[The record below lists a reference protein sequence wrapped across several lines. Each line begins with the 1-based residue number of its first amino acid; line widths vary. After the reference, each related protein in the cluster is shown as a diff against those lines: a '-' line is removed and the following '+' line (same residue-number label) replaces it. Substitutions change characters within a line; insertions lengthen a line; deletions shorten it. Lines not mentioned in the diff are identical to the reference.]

1 MQSIWQN
8 ACLRA
13 LERSLSRRAVSPRWF
28 STTQPWSAS
37 AQKLDVPSMEDFPCD
52 LIRNFSI
59 IAHIDHGK
67 STLADRLLE
76 LTGTIKSKTSG
87 KNEQV
92 LDKLKVERERGI
104 TVKAQTASM
113 LHEFQGREHLLN
125 LIDTPGHVD
134 FAWEVSRSLAAC
146 QGALLLVDASQGVQ
160 AQSISVFH
168 SARERG
174 LKIIPVLNKIDLPAS
189 HPERIAAQ
197 MEATFGI
204 DPSEILQISA
214 KTGKGVEAVLKAIIE
229 RIPPP
234 NASAEDPLKA
244 FLFDSLYDKYR
255 GVISLISVQG
265 GVLRKGD
272 KIASCFTRKKYE
284 VTELGIMYP
293 EEVPTKSLYPGQV
306 GYIACNMKQSSEAH
320 IGDTIHRV
328 GEVVEPMAGF
338 QPAKAMVFAGVY
350 PIDSSDFPKLEESI
364 NRLTLTDRSVTVQRE
379 TSSALGQ
386 GCRLGFLGTL
396 HMDVFRQRLED
407 EHDANVIITAP
418 TVPYKII
425 YKDKE
430 VIISNPTDFP
440 DVSDIGVR
448 VKSIHEPVVNAS
460 IIVPEEY
467 FGDMMELCYSHRG
480 DELEHRY
487 LDSGTTSA
495 RIILT
500 CVLPLSE
507 IVTDFFDQL
516 KSRSSGFASFDYEDA
531 GYRQSDLAKMTF
543 LLNGKAVDA
552 LALIVHRSA
561 QETVGRQWV
570 KKLHKVIP
578 RQLFEVPIQAAVG
591 KKVIARETLKAMRA
605 DVTAGLY
612 GGHYERKMKH
622 LENQKEGKRRMKKMG
637 TVDLP
642 QEAFF
647 DILSN
652 KK

>member
-1 MQSIWQN
+1 
-8 ACLRA
+8 
-13 LERSLSRRAVSPRWF
+13 
-28 STTQPWSAS
+28 
-37 AQKLDVPSMEDFPCD
+37 MEDFPCD
-52 LIRNFSI
+52 VIRNFSI

-76 LTGTIKSKTSG
+76 LTGTIQKKVSG

-104 TVKAQTASM
+104 TGVLFYLMQFPPTDAANLVKAQTASM
-113 LHEFQGREHLLN
+113 IHKFQGKEHLLN

-168 SARERG
+168 NAKERG
-174 LKIIPVLNKIDLPAS
+174 IKIIPVLNKIDLPAAQ
-189 HPERIAAQ
+189 PDRITAQ
-197 MEATFGI
+197 IQATFGL
-204 DPSEILQISA
+204 DPSEILHISA
-214 KTGKGVEAVLKAIIE
+214 KTGKGVEAVLEAIIK

-234 NASAEDPLKA
+234 VARADIPLKA
-244 FLFDSLYDKYR
+244 FLFDSMYDKYR
-255 GVISLISVQG
+255 GVISLVSLQG

-272 KIASCFTRKKYE
+272 KIASCYTRKKYE
-284 VTELGIMYP
+284 ITELGILHP
-293 EEVPTKSLYPGQV
+293 EEVPTKSLNSGQV

-320 IGDTIHRV
+320 IGDTLHRV
-328 GEVVEPMAGF
+328 GEAVEPMTGF

-350 PIDSSDFPKLEESI
+350 PIENSEFPKLEESI

-379 TSSALGQ
+379 SSSALGQ

-407 EHDANVIITAP
+407 EYDANVIITAP
-418 TVPYKII
+418 TVPYKIV

-430 VIISNPTDFP
+430 VVISNPTDFP
-440 DVSDIGVR
+440 DVSDMGVH
-448 VKSIHEPVVNAS
+448 VKEIQEPVVKAS

-467 FGDMMELCYSHRG
+467 FGDMMELCYSHRAE
-480 DELEHRY
+480 ELEHRY
-487 LDSGTTSA
+487 LDSGTSSA
-495 RIILT
+495 RIMLNCTI
-500 CVLPLSE
+500 PLSE

-531 GYRQSDLAKMTF
+531 GYRKSDLVKMTF
-543 LLNGKAVDA
+543 LLNGKSVDA

-561 QETVGRQWV
+561 QDAVGRLWV

-647 DILSN
+647 EILSN
-652 KK
+652 KG